1 MFVELLEEMTKEDE
15 EFSIA
20 LIINIDLLIKF
31 LKNHICLTSK
41 AGKAISTTYSKLN
54 TLKNS
59 KEYRAILNDKYR
71 KIQ

>member
-31 LKNHICLTSK
+31 
-41 AGKAISTTYSKLN
+41 
-54 TLKNS
+54 
-59 KEYRAILNDKYR
+59 
-71 KIQ
+71 